1 MENFDN
7 TFNSL
12 FNIGDALNQIQD
24 KVANISATGEA
35 GAGDIK
41 ATVNG
46 KRELVKI
53 EIEDSMINLKNKEVL
68 QDLIVGAVNSAMAN
82 VTGKIRTEIVP
93 DSVMD
98 MISDIN
104 K

>member
-12 FNIGDALNQIQD
+12 FNIGDALKQIQD
-24 KVANISATGEA
+24 KVANISAIGEA
-35 GAGDIK
+35 GGGDIK

-53 EIEDSMINLKNKEVL
+53 EIENSMLENKEVL

-82 VTGKIRTEIVP
+82 VTSKIRTEIVP